1 MTFPTVVN
9 TNSNSSSAQSPAVS
23 MPATIVA
30 GRLLVI
36 VARSAGSESPGGT
49 ISGFTKIADLNRSG
63 GGSGTL
69 CVFAKVAAGS
79 DTATYSGSIATDRV
93 FQSHQ
98 IDDWLGTVA
107 DIKVATLGTGTAIN
121 PPNLDA
127 GVADDWLW
135 LVFGSV
141 GGTAGNSV
149 TAAPTNYSHFLGPVT
164 LGNVSMG
171 SARRA
176 LNASSEDP
184 GAFSGTAGTGP
195 MTAVLAIP
203 PPEVFGDIT
212 FHTPGAVAASA
223 TDPAVAYP
231 AGIQADDLLVLIV
244 GQKPLAAGTGS
255 VATLTDWELA
265 GSLYD
270 AGGYGATLGVDTGNT
285 HLWVYTK
292 VATGSESGTLTVDQQ
307 ASSVIWGQMCRLSSA
322 VGDDWDV
329 AVVTG
334 QDTAAGD
341 WSSTFGSDPGIEAED
356 YIIGALCIP
365 TDVTTPSQF
374 SAQAFSA
381 TGVTFGTVREIS
393 EPDSSLGNDIG
404 GMICRS
410 RVLSGTSSAAP
421 VMTATAGGTTT
432 NVRGPAA
439 LIRVRRVSAGGPTP
453 TGSFFP
459 FFL

>member
-1 MTFPTVVN
+1 MAFPTVVN

-69 CVFAKVAAGS
+69 CVFTKVAAGS

-93 FQSHQ
+93 FQSYQ
-98 IDDWLGTVA
+98 VQDWLGDVTGV
-107 DIKVATLGTGTAIN
+107 KVATLGTGTAIN

-127 GVADDWLW
+127 VVVDDWLW

-149 TAAPTNYSHFLGPVT
+149 TAAPTNYTDFLGPVT

-212 FHTPGAVAASA
+212 FNGVGAVAASA
-223 TDPAVAYP
+223 TNPAVPHP
-231 AGIQADDLLVLIV
+231 AGIAADDLLLLIV
-244 GQKPLAAGTGS
+244 GQKP
-255 VATLTDWELA
+255 ATANGGGVTTPTDWLLA
-265 GSLYD
+265 GSLEE
-270 AGGYGATLGVDTGNT
+270 AGGYATTLGVDTGNT
-285 HLWVYTK
+285 NLFVYTK
-292 VATGSESGTLTVDQQ
+292 IATGSESGNLTVTTSDN
-307 ASSVIWGQMCRLSSA
+307 SVAWGQMCRLSSSVA
-322 VGDDWDV
+322 DDWEV

-334 QDTAAGD
+334 SDTSAGS
-341 WSSTFGSDPGIEAED
+341 WSSTFDSDPGIETED
-356 YIIGALCIP
+356 YVIGALCIP

-374 SAQAFSA
+374 SAQAFTA

-439 LIRVRRVSAGGPTP
+439 LVRVRRVSAGGPTP